1 MITPLSSGAS
11 VVLDRGGTGVPEAD
25 RSRWPVRDVP
35 AQLRERYLAEGW
47 WTDETLGALVDA
59 RLAALPDAGFHIW
72 SDTRPWHGT
81 FGEVRESARRL
92 VTFLEDEGLRPG
104 DVVAFQLPNWR
115 EAVVAFY
122 GLAMGGFVLAPIVH
136 IYGPK
141 EVRFILGQSGA
152 RAYVS
157 TDRFGHVDYLDI
169 VDGADDP
176 ADLQL
181 HVVVGDAS
189 APAPDGVRRVS
200 WDRVDEAEPAT
211 TLPAPAA
218 DDVCVLAYTSG
229 TTSDPKG
236 VLHTHRT
243 LLAELQHMRSFD
255 AGTPILMG
263 SPVTH
268 ATGMLG
274 ALLGPLNRGEDIHLI
289 DRWDPGRVLEIMLE
303 ADVAGGT
310 GASVFLAS
318 LLDHP
323 DFTPEHARRMPRVG
337 LGGAPVPV
345 ALGERAAALGIA
357 IVRAYGSTEH
367 PSVTGARFEDPAE
380 KRHRTDGAPKLGVE
394 LRLLDEDGAPVAPGV
409 AGEIWS
415 RGPDLCL
422 GYTDPALTAETFDAD
437 GWYRSGDMGVLDP
450 DGFLTITD
458 RVKDVIIRGGEN
470 ISAAELEEVI
480 AALPVVMEV
489 AVVAAPD
496 ARLGE
501 HGCAVVRLAPG
512 SSLTLDEVTA
522 ALERVGVARQ
532 KWPEELRV
540 VDDFPRTGSGKIRKV
555 DVRGQ
560 LRAEAD
566 ARSGAQS

>member
-1 MITPLSSGAS
+1 MGA
-11 VVLDRGGTGVPEAD
+11 
-25 RSRWPVRDVP
+25 RWPVRP
-35 AQLRERYLAEGW
+35 IPTELRDRYLAEGW
-47 WTDETLGALVDA
+47 WTDETLGALVDD
-59 RLAALPDAGFHIW
+59 RLAATPDVGLHIW

-81 FGEVRESARRL
+81 FGDVRTDARRL
-92 VTFLEDEGLRPG
+92 VTFLADAGLEPG

-122 GLAMGGFVLAPIVH
+122 GLAMGGYVLAPVVH

-141 EVRFILGQSGA
+141 EVRFILAQSGA
-152 RAYVS
+152 RAYIS
-157 TDRFGHVDYLDI
+157 ADAFGHVDYVDI
-169 VDGADDP
+169 VDGAPDGALP
-176 ADLQL
+176 DLGL

-189 APAPDGVRRVS
+189 TAPRAGVRRLA
-200 WDRVDEAEPAT
+200 WDAVDAAEPAAG
-211 TLPAPAA
+211 LGPADP

-243 LLAELQHMRSFD
+243 LLAELQHMRSFE
-255 AGTPILMG
+255 AGSPILMG

-274 ALLGPLNRGEDIHLI
+274 ALLGPLNRGEAIHLI
-289 DRWDPGRVLEIMLE
+289 DRWDPARVLEVMLE
-303 ADVAGGT
+303 ADVTSGT

-323 DFTPEHARRMPRVG
+323 DFTPEHAKRMKRVG

-345 ALGERAAALGIA
+345 ALGERAESLGIA

-367 PSVTGARFEDPAE
+367 PSVTGCVFEDPAA
-380 KRHRTDGAPKLGVE
+380 KRHATDGAPKTGVE
-394 LRLLDEDGAPVAPGV
+394 LRLLDEDGTPVPGGT

-415 RGPDLCL
+415 RGPDLCA
-422 GYTDPALTAETFDAD
+422 GYSDPALTAEAFDGD
-437 GWYRSGDMGVLDP
+437 GWYRSGDLGVRDA

-470 ISAAELEEVI
+470 ISAAEIEEVLVQHP
-480 AALPVVMEV
+480 AVAEV

-501 HGCAVVRLAPG
+501 HACAVVRLAPETE
-512 SSLTLDEVTA
+512 LTLDDLTA
-522 ALERVGVARQ
+522 ELARAGIARP
-532 KWPEELRV
+532 KWPEELV
-540 VDDFPRTGSGKIRKV
+540 VVADFPRTGSGKVRKV
-555 DVRGQ
+555 DLRRQ
-560 LRAEAD
+560 LRGD
-566 ARSGAQS
+566 A